1 MTEKEMWKA
10 FCKESGNDTE
20 NYEAW
25 AFGDDADT
33 LASLVLEGR
42 KSATASVYELYEYDN
57 EELPEVGDLSIIL
70 DSEDRAVCVIRDTEV
85 RVVPFKDVDDE
96 HARLEGEGDL
106 SLSYW
111 KEMHRK
117 VFTEWMKEAGM
128 AFKDSTIVVL
138 ERFEVV
144 FRP

>member
-10 FCKESGNDTE
+10 FYKESGNDND

-25 AFGDDADT
+25 AFGDDADR
-33 LASLVLEGR
+33 LASLVLEGK

-70 DSEDRAVCVIRDTEV
+70 DSEDRAVCIIRDTEV
-85 RVVPFKDVDDE
+85 RVVPFRDVDEE

-111 KEMHRK
+111 RAVHKK

-128 AFKDSTIVVL
+128 AFKDSTEVVL
-138 ERFEVV
+138 EKFEVV

>member
-10 FCKESGNDTE
+10 FCKESGNDSD

-25 AFGDDADT
+25 AFGDDADR
-33 LASLVLEGR
+33 LASLVLEGK

-70 DSEDRAVCVIRDTEV
+70 DSEDRAVCIIRDTEV
-85 RVVPFKDVDDE
+85 RVVPFRDVDEE

-111 KEMHRK
+111 REVHKK

-128 AFKDSTIVVL
+128 AFKDSTEVVL
-138 ERFEVV
+138 EKFEVV

>member
-10 FCKESGNDTE
+10 FCKGSGNDRN

-25 AFGDDADT
+25 AFGDAADR
-33 LASLVLEGR
+33 LASLVLEGK
-42 KSATASVYELYEYDN
+42 KSATASVYELYAYDN

-85 RVVPFKDVDDE
+85 RVVPFGNVDEE

-111 KEMHRK
+111 REVHRK

-128 AFKDSTIVVL
+128 AFKDSTEVVL
-138 ERFEVV
+138 EKFEVV

>member
-10 FCKESGNDTE
+10 FCKESGNDGE
-20 NYEAW
+20 KYEAW
-25 AFGDDADT
+25 AFGDDADR
-33 LASLVLEGR
+33 LASLVLEGK
-42 KSATASVYELYEYDN
+42 KSATASIYELYAYDN
-57 EELPEVGDLSIIL
+57 EQLPEVGDLSIIL
-70 DSEDRAVCVIRDTEV
+70 DSEDRAVCMIRDTEV
-85 RVVPFKDVDDE
+85 RVVPFRDVDEE

-111 KEMHRK
+111 REAHRK

-128 AFKDSTIVVL
+128 AFRDSTNVVL